1 MARRK
6 DLTALAALGTLG
18 YMLSK
23 KGDKKDDKQTSAAVE
38 RRIAADKVASEE
50 PKSVEEDS
58 EEAANRRTERMLT
71 NPNAREFGEAGTSM
85 TVSPPKKPA
94 ASPAK
99 PSSAK
104 PASGAAKNLTA
115 SESQAARNALG
126 EGSYR
131 QDSVYSPDKKG
142 ITSETRVPRFTPDG
156 PPVQTGRRDKEDAPS
171 GKIDVTKYS
180 LAERNKMPSDRAPT
194 DYRPVNERFK
204 RGGKVKKM
212 ASGGMTSKVSSASK
226 RADGIA
232 TKGKTRGKMY

>member
-23 KGDKKDDKQTSAAVE
+23 KGDKKDDKKGSVTESQIRADRDATDQKTSGDKDDMFIEPGSGPHGQQYDDELPGASAPSRVSAA
-38 RRIAADKVASEE
+38 A
-50 PKSVEEDS
+50 
-58 EEAANRRTERMLT
+58 
-71 NPNAREFGEAGTSM
+71 
-85 TVSPPKKPA
+85 PKK
-94 ASPAK
+94 PAK

-104 PASGAAKNLTA
+104 PSSGAAKNLTT

-126 EGSYR
+126 EGSYK
-131 QDSVYSPDKKG
+131 QDSVYNPDKRG
-142 ITSETRVPRFTPDG
+142 ITSETRVPRFTPNE
-156 PPVQTGRRDKEDAPS
+156 PPVQTHFGARNEENAPR

-204 RGGKVKKM
+204 RGGKVKKI
-212 ASGGMTSKVSSASK
+212 ASGGMTSNVSSASK

-232 TKGKTRGKMY
+232 TKGKTRGKIC

>member
-1 MARRK
+1 MARK

-23 KGDKKDDKQTSAAVE
+23 KGDKKGSVTESQIRADRDATDQKTSGDKEDMFIEPGSGPHGQQYDDELPGASAPSRAS
-38 RRIAADKVASEE
+38 ADV
-50 PKSVEEDS
+50 
-58 EEAANRRTERMLT
+58 
-71 NPNAREFGEAGTSM
+71 
-85 TVSPPKKPA
+85 KKPA

-99 PSSAK
+99 PSS
-104 PASGAAKNLTA
+104 GAAKNLTS

-156 PPVQTGRRDKEDAPS
+156 PPVQTGRRDKEDAPR

-194 DYRPVNERFK
+194 DYRPVNERFGK
-204 RGGKVKKM
+204 GGAVKGY
-212 ASGGMTSKVSSASK
+212 ASGGMTSSASK

>member
-18 YMLSK
+18 YMMSK
-23 KGDKKDDKQTSAAVE
+23 KGDKKDDKKGSVTESQIRADRDATDQKTSGDKDDMFIEPGSGPHGQQYDDELPGASAPSKVSAA
-38 RRIAADKVASEE
+38 A
-50 PKSVEEDS
+50 
-58 EEAANRRTERMLT
+58 
-71 NPNAREFGEAGTSM
+71 
-85 TVSPPKKPA
+85 PKKPA
-94 ASPAK
+94 K
-99 PSSAK
+99 PS
-104 PASGAAKNLTA
+104 SGAAKNLTA

-131 QDSVYSPDKKG
+131 QDSVYSPDRRG
-142 ITSETRVPRFTPDG
+142 VTSETRVPRFTPDG
-156 PPVQTGRRDKEDAPS
+156 PPVQTGRRDEKDAPR

-180 LAERNKMPSDRAPT
+180 LEERRKMEPDRSPT

-232 TKGKTRGKMY
+232 TRGKTNCKMY